1 MERIGDDGGHSGNGA
16 LFSRVYDYF
25 LLFGMLNLKGKY
37 RIGTR
42 DGIRLELRHRNG
54 RKSIVCMLINYME
67 LREFTKHLPSAI
79 VARVFTL

>member
-1 MERIGDDGGHSGNGA
+1 
-16 LFSRVYDYF
+16 
-25 LLFGMLNLKGKY
+25 MLNLKGKY